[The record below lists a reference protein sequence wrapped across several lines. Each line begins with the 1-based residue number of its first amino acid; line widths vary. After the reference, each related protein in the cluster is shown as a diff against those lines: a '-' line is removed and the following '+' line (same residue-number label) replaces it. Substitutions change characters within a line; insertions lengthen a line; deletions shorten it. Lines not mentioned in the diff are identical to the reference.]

1 MIANE
6 LAIQDE
12 ANLIKGVLA
21 LRTDM
26 DLPNHVSAL
35 DPDAFL
41 FPPHRTIWAG
51 IQAVVSGGGLID
63 SWVLRR
69 AMAKLGGHESDAQVL
84 DEYFHGSDYA
94 THSDLR
100 PRVAAVAEAYK
111 RRVISHACQGLVE
124 SCLTEDIKAIET
136 QFDDLSSKVAS
147 AGTSR
152 LRAGTDYS
160 RQFEAFLS
168 GSPILP
174 PESRENLVRFGIPGI
189 DQSIMANP
197 GRLIVL
203 GGLPSAGKT
212 ALALQAVVRT
222 ATAGLRVAMGSLE
235 MDEDE
240 IAARIVACGCGVN
253 SLHALRG
260 APKPGR
266 EDRAIL
272 EAVRRN
278 LVGLHG
284 CAGDTWTAIE
294 ASIVREHRRSP
305 LSLAV
310 VDYLQLLEAPET
322 RGRRQ
327 ESEASRI
334 GEITKSAKRLAQ
346 RLKINVLMLSQ
357 FNRDVEEAKEPSLQ
371 NFLGSG
377 QIERD
382 VDIALLMWNDKAKF
396 EPTGNRIVNCRVAKN
411 RGGERWGKVRMS
423 FNPALNR
430 FEQDYQETDQRQTSS
445 RYPELGE

>member
-1 MIANE
+1 MSANE

-12 ANLIKGVLA
+12 ANLIKGVLGQ
-21 LRTDM
+21 RTDL

-41 FPPHRTIWAG
+41 FPPNRVIWGA

-63 SWVLRR
+63 SWVLRK
-69 AMAKLGGHESDAQVL
+69 AMAKLGAHEHDFHTL
-84 DEYFHGSDYA
+84 DEYFHASEYA
-94 THSDLR
+94 SFSDLR

-111 RRVISHACQGLVE
+111 RRMISHSCQGMVE
-124 SCLTEDIKAIET
+124 SCLS
-136 QFDDLSSKVAS
+136 DDLKTVETNFEDLSARVAA
-147 AGTSR
+147 AGTSK
-152 LRAGTDYS
+152 LRAGTDYA

-168 GSPILP
+168 GAPILP

-189 DQSIMANP
+189 DQTIMANP

-222 ATAGLRVAMGSLE
+222 ATAGKRTAMGSLE
-235 MDEDE
+235 MDDDE

-260 APKPGR
+260 TPRPGR

-284 CAGDTWTAIE
+284 CAGDSWTAIE

-357 FNRDVEEAKEPSLQ
+357 FNREVEEAKEPTLQ

-396 EPTGNRIVNCRVAKN
+396 EPTGDRIVNCRIAKN
-411 RGGERWGKVRMS
+411 RGGERWGKVRMK

-430 FEQDYQETDQRQTSS
+430 FEQDYQETDSRQTSS
-445 RYPELGE
+445 RFPELGE